1 MPHNK
6 LGDIRRSQ
14 VVTTYGPGSIIDF
27 RAGKD
32 GGAAISVVAA
42 GLETWTK
49 VPQPIIDA
57 TQIHEPR
64 LMKLLRVSHFR
75 LAPVAPQAPAW
86 EQKKAPTVFLQ
97 GRRFPLWQ
105 QCPKCHR
112 IGIEADWKKT
122 PGEPSLQ
129 CPQHNDETVYAVPV
143 RFVMTCRH
151 GHLDEFPWWQW
162 VHGQEA
168 CPKSR
173 LRLENR
179 GGTGL
184 ASLVVVCM
192 QCNRERSMD
201 GALSKEAFAGLPCQG
216 LRPWLDDSERCDATP
231 IAVQRGASNLY
242 FAKQYSSLD
251 IPPWS
256 DPIMRT
262 MGRDWKVLAD
272 ATEEERPITF
282 RSMDRSH
289 KYTTR
294 LGMTAEQIL
303 EAVRTRMKILEACEP
318 EALRSEEHLR
328 LLEPITVTGPGH
340 EFETRH
346 HALPGRLQPFLERL
360 VEVKK
365 LREVRAITGFT
376 RVSPPGPGDGPK
388 EDGDGRAAL
397 SPLSREELDWLP
409 AVEIRG
415 EGIFLELDK
424 QRIATWKAD
433 NRKRLTEIEAKLL
446 DRHVR
451 AWEDS
456 GREGP
461 PPERPIHA
469 TMLLVHTLAHALIR
483 QLSLD
488 CGYSSASLRE
498 RLYVE
503 DEGHAMA
510 GLLIYTGSSDA
521 DGTLGGL
528 SRQAEPSRVA
538 EFFVEAIR
546 NLAWCSNDPL
556 CIQGE
561 ASSEPLNRAA
571 CHSCALVAET
581 SCEMFNQL
589 LDRSVLIGEPD
600 NRKLG
605 FFSSLL
611 SGA

>member
-1 MPHNK
+1 MTHNK

-27 RAGKD
+27 RAGK
-32 GGAAISVVAA
+32 GGDAAISVVAS
-42 GLETWTK
+42 GLETWEA
-49 VPQPIIDA
+49 VPPEIIRA
-57 TQIHEPR
+57 TQIYEPR
-64 LMKLLRVSHFR
+64 LLQLLRVNHFR
-75 LAPVAPQAPAW
+75 LAPVAPQDPPW
-86 EQKKAPTVFLQ
+86 EKEKPPRVFLE

-105 QCPKCHR
+105 QCPKCHQ
-112 IGIEADWKKT
+112 IGNYDAWSQS
-122 PGEPSLQ
+122 PGDPSLR
-129 CPQHNDETVYAVPV
+129 CPSHAGEQVYCVPV

-151 GHLDEFPWWQW
+151 GHLDEFPWHLW
-162 VHGQEA
+162 VHGQRE
-168 CPKSR
+168 CRNSR
-173 LRLENR
+173 LKLESR

-184 ASLVVVCM
+184 ASLVVLCEA
-192 QCNRERSMD
+192 CKSERSMD
-201 GALSKEAFAGLPCQG
+201 GALSKKAFLAEPCRG
-216 LRPWLDDSERCDATP
+216 RRPWLDDFEDCDATP

-242 FAKQYSSLD
+242 FAKQFSSLD

-262 MGRDWKVLAD
+262 LGPDWAVLAKAAD
-272 ATEEERPITF
+272 ENRSILLK
-282 RSMDRSH
+282 SMDDVH

-294 LGMTAEQIL
+294 LGMTLAQIL
-303 EAVRTRMKILEACEP
+303 DAIRTRVQVLDECEP
-318 EALRSEEHLR
+318 ETLRREEHMR
-328 LLEPITVTGPGH
+328 LLEPVTIKGTGH

-346 HALPGRLQPFLERL
+346 HALPERLRPFLSGL

-376 RVSPPGPGDGPK
+376 RVTPPGATDNQD
-388 EDGDGRAAL
+388 EDGEGRTNLA
-397 SPLSREELDWLP
+397 PLSRERLDWLP

-415 EGIFLELDK
+415 EGIFLELNK
-424 QRIATWKAD
+424 ARIAEWRA
-433 NRKRLTEIEAKLL
+433 NNHEQLAQIEAKLL
-446 DRHVR
+446 QRHVH
-451 AWEDS
+451 AWQDS
-456 GREGP
+456 GREGNP
-461 PPERPIHA
+461 PVRPIYA

-503 DEGHAMA
+503 DGGHSMA

-556 CIQGE
+556 CIHGE

-581 SCEMFNQL
+581 SCETFNQL
-589 LDRSVLIGEPD
+589 LDRSVLVGTPE

-605 FFSSLL
+605 FFSRLL
-611 SGA
+611 SGS